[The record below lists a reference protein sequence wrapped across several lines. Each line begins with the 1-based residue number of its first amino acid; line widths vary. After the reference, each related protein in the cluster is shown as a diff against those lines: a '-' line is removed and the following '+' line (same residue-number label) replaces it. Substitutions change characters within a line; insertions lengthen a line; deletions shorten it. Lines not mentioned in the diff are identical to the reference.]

1 MNYMKFQM
9 SMLQHLEHVIRM
21 DPTRVT
27 SKVSQKEG
35 EKREDQDWDGWS
47 TWRTIYG
54 DSNGHVVQEDKNLQ
68 DSGAKE

>member
-1 MNYMKFQM
+1 
-9 SMLQHLEHVIRM
+9 MLQHLENVIRM

-27 SKVSQKEG
+27 SKVNQKVG

-54 DSNGHVVQEDKNLQ
+54 AESEEMETK
-68 DSGAKE
+68 